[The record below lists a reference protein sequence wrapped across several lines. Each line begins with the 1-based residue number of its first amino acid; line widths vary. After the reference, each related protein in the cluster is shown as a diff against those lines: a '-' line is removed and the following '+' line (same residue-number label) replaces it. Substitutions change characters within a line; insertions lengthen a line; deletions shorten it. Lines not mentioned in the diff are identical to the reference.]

1 MKESMWKKT
10 GLAFGLLMCI
20 LFGYRNMEVHAQEPE
35 DIVITENEQP
45 ASTDDLSVPEK
56 TEEEIKTETQTQS
69 DLLVGM
75 TANENE
81 QVTEP
86 DTPAQPE
93 PEIVD
98 PTLTYQAHVE
108 KIGWQAGKT
117 NGQTAGTF
125 GQSKRVEALVIRIN
139 GGTYKGGV
147 EYRTH
152 VQGIGWTNWVGNGA
166 VSGTTGKAK
175 RVEAVQIRL
184 TGEAAKY
191 YSIYYR
197 AHIQS
202 YGWLAWTCDGG
213 YAGSEMYAK
222 RVEALQIEL
231 KKKGDPS
238 APSLGGQSMISPAIT
253 YQSHVQTYGWQKRTP
268 EGVTG
273 GTTGQS
279 KRVEAIKISFYKTPE
294 YSGNILYRT
303 HVQSYGWMDWKKNGQ
318 LSGTTGQ
325 GKRIEAL
332 QIKLDGE
339 MARHY
344 DVYYRTHI
352 EGFGWLEW
360 ASDGEV
366 SGSSGMSRRVEAY
379 EIKLVKKG
387 QTAPS
392 TVNTVSYMDRYWA
405 YNTAGTKVSGEQWIN
420 FKKFKIYLHNQD
432 VSKYDRHHEKH
443 QAWFLYP
450 LAYARMRDY
459 VVGRSY
465 DIDKAYGAQCWD
477 FVAHVMGKYYNGKP
491 ISCNSSG
498 YVKDIAYNKKTNGIL
513 TFTTDKT
520 NINRMQMQAGDII
533 IWGVGRVTK
542 LSHIALLDHY
552 EGNTMYIIGQNHKGL
567 QRVNCISL
575 PTYDIIGIFRPKK
588 ITNLP

>member
-1 MKESMWKKT
+1 MKKNMWQRI
-10 GLAFGLLMCI
+10 GVLFGIFVCV
-20 LFGYRNMEVHAQEPE
+20 LFGYHCIDVQANEPDE
-35 DIVITENEQP
+35 IVDEQQ
-45 ASTDDLSVPEK
+45 V
-56 TEEEIKTETQTQS
+56 ETQT
-69 DLLVGM
+69 
-75 TANENE
+75 
-81 QVTEP
+81 TEHN
-86 DTPAQPE
+86 
-93 PEIVD
+93 IVD
-98 PTLTYQAHVE
+98 MPEETDLTDNVAESEVPTIVEPSVDYQTHVE
-108 KIGWQAGKT
+108 NIGWQPDKT
-117 NGQTAGTF
+117 DGQIAGTT
-125 GQSKRVEALVIRIN
+125 GQSKRVEALKIHLSDSS
-139 GGTYKGGV
+139 YEGGV

-152 VQGIGWTNWVGNGA
+152 IQNIGWTNWVKDGT
-166 VSGTTGKAK
+166 VSGTTGKSLRA
-175 RVEAVQIRL
+175 EALQIRL
-184 TGEAAKY
+184 TGEIAQA
-191 YSIYYR
+191 YSVYYR
-197 AHIQS
+197 VHIQS

-213 YAGSEMYAK
+213 YAGSEMLSK
-222 RVEALQIEL
+222 RIEALQIEL
-231 KKKGDPS
+231 IKKEDK
-238 APSLGGQSMISPAIT
+238 APDTIGESMIYPVIG
-253 YQSHVQTYGWQKRTP
+253 YQSHVQMIGWQGRKMDG
-268 EGVTG
+268 ELS